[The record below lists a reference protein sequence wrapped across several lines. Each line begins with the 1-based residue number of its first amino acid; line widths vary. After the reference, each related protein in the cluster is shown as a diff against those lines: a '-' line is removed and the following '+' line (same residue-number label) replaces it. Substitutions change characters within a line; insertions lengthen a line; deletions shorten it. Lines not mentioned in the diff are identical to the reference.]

1 MAIKVM
7 IVDDAM
13 FMRNMISDIFQGK
26 KFGEEDYEVVA
37 EAENGI
43 EAVERYKEH
52 MPDVV
57 TMDIV
62 MPEMTGIEALKEIM
76 QINADANV
84 IMCSAL
90 GQDSLV
96 MEALDSGA
104 KDFIVK
110 PFQPEKVLDVV
121 VRILKDTRGA
131 AVGSSG
137 RFSRPYG
144 YVQIQGSVY
153 LGGKGASPGNQR
165 LHS

>member
-1 MAIKVM
+1 MAVKVL

-13 FMRNMISDIFQGK
+13 FMRNMIAEIFNGK
-26 KFGEEDYEVVA
+26 KYKEEDYQVVA

-43 EAVERYKEH
+43 EAVEKYKEH
-52 MPDVV
+52 SPDIV

-76 QINADANV
+76 GMDSGANV

-96 MEALDSGA
+96 MEALDAGA

-121 VRILKDTRGA
+121 VRILDETR
-131 AVGSSG
+131 SG
-137 RFSRPYG
+137 
-144 YVQIQGSVY
+144 
-153 LGGKGASPGNQR
+153 
-165 LHS
+165 

>member
-1 MAIKVM
+1 MAIKVL

-13 FMRNMISDIFQGK
+13 FMRNMIAEIFNGK
-26 KFGEEDYEVVA
+26 KYGNEDYQVVA
-37 EAENGI
+37 EAENGL
-43 EAVERYKEH
+43 EAVERYREH
-52 MPDVV
+52 NPDIV

-76 QINADANV
+76 TMDPGANV

-96 MEALDSGA
+96 MEALDAGA

-121 VRILKDTRGA
+121 VRILEESRG
-131 AVGSSG
+131 G
-137 RFSRPYG
+137 
-144 YVQIQGSVY
+144 
-153 LGGKGASPGNQR
+153 
-165 LHS
+165 

>member
-1 MAIKVM
+1 MAIKVL

-13 FMRNMISDIFQGK
+13 FMRNMIAEIFNGK
-26 KFGEEDYEVVA
+26 KYREEDYQVVG

-43 EAVERYKEH
+43 EAVEKYKEH
-52 MPDVV
+52 DPDIV

-76 QINADANV
+76 GMDSGANV

-96 MEALDSGA
+96 MEALDAGA

-121 VRILKDTRGA
+121 VRILDETRG
-131 AVGSSG
+131 S
-137 RFSRPYG
+137 
-144 YVQIQGSVY
+144 
-153 LGGKGASPGNQR
+153 
-165 LHS
+165 

>member
-1 MAIKVM
+1 MAIKIM

-13 FMRNMISDIFQGK
+13 FMRNMIGDIFQGK
-26 KFGEEDYEVVA
+26 KFGDDDYEVVA
-37 EAENGI
+37 EAENGL
-43 EAVERYKEH
+43 EAVEKFKEH
-52 MPDVV
+52 RPDVV

-76 QINADANV
+76 KIDQEANI

-121 VRILKDTRGA
+121 VRILKEVRGE
-131 AVGSSG
+131 
-137 RFSRPYG
+137 
-144 YVQIQGSVY
+144 I
-153 LGGKGASPGNQR
+153 
-165 LHS
+165 

>member
-1 MAIKVM
+1 MAVKVL

-13 FMRNMISDIFQGK
+13 FMRNMIAEIFNGK
-26 KFGEEDYEVVA
+26 KYKEEDYQVVA
-37 EAENGI
+37 EAENGV
-43 EAVERYKEH
+43 EAVQKYREH
-52 MPDVV
+52 DPDIV

-76 QINADANV
+76 GIDSGANV

-96 MEALDSGA
+96 MEALDAGA

-121 VRILKDTRGA
+121 IRILDETRG
-131 AVGSSG
+131 G
-137 RFSRPYG
+137 
-144 YVQIQGSVY
+144 
-153 LGGKGASPGNQR
+153 
-165 LHS
+165 

>member
-1 MAIKVM
+1 MAVKVL

-13 FMRNMISDIFQGK
+13 FMRNMIAEIFNGK
-26 KFGEEDYEVVA
+26 MYKEEDYQVVA

-43 EAVERYKEH
+43 EAVEKYKEH
-52 MPDVV
+52 NPDIV

-76 QINADANV
+76 TSDSEANV

-96 MEALDSGA
+96 MEALDAGA

-121 VRILKDTRGA
+121 TRILDETRG
-131 AVGSSG
+131 G
-137 RFSRPYG
+137 
-144 YVQIQGSVY
+144 
-153 LGGKGASPGNQR
+153 
-165 LHS
+165 

>member
-1 MAIKVM
+1 MAVKVL

-13 FMRNMISDIFQGK
+13 FMRNMIAEIFNGK
-26 KFGEEDYEVVA
+26 KYKEDDYQVVA
-37 EAENGI
+37 EAENGV
-43 EAVERYKEH
+43 EAVEKYKEH
-52 MPDVV
+52 NPDIV

-76 QINADANV
+76 GLDSGANV

-96 MEALDSGA
+96 MEALDAGA

-121 VRILKDTRGA
+121 IRILDESRG
-131 AVGSSG
+131 G
-137 RFSRPYG
+137 
-144 YVQIQGSVY
+144 
-153 LGGKGASPGNQR
+153 
-165 LHS
+165 

>member
-1 MAIKVM
+1 ML

-13 FMRNMISDIFQGK
+13 FMRNMIAEIFNGK
-26 KFGEEDYEVVA
+26 KYGDEDYQVVA

-43 EAVERYKEH
+43 EAVEKYKEH
-52 MPDVV
+52 DPDIV

-76 QINADANV
+76 EMDSGASV

-96 MEALDSGA
+96 MEALDAGA

-110 PFQPEKVLDVV
+110 PFQPEKVLEVV
-121 VRILKDTRGA
+121 VRILDEVR
-131 AVGSSG
+131 SG
-137 RFSRPYG
+137 
-144 YVQIQGSVY
+144 
-153 LGGKGASPGNQR
+153 
-165 LHS
+165 

>member
-1 MAIKVM
+1 MAVKVL

-13 FMRNMISDIFQGK
+13 FMRNMIAEIFNGK
-26 KFGEEDYEVVA
+26 KYREEDYQVVA

-43 EAVERYKEH
+43 EAVDKYKEH
-52 MPDVV
+52 NPDIV

-76 QINADANV
+76 GMDSGANV

-96 MEALDSGA
+96 MEALDAGA

-121 VRILKDTRGA
+121 IRILDETRG
-131 AVGSSG
+131 G
-137 RFSRPYG
+137 
-144 YVQIQGSVY
+144 
-153 LGGKGASPGNQR
+153 
-165 LHS
+165 

>member
-1 MAIKVM
+1 MAIKVL

-13 FMRNMISDIFQGK
+13 FMRNMIGDIFEGK
-26 KFGEEDYEVVA
+26 KFDDQEFKVVA

-43 EAVERYKEH
+43 EAVEKFREH
-52 MPDVV
+52 DPDIV

-76 QINADANV
+76 KIDNNANV
-84 IMCSAL
+84 VMCSAL

-121 VRILKDTRGA
+121 LRILKERKD
-131 AVGSSG
+131 SDS
-137 RFSRPYG
+137 
-144 YVQIQGSVY
+144 
-153 LGGKGASPGNQR
+153 
-165 LHS
+165 

>member
-1 MAIKVM
+1 MAVKVL

-13 FMRNMISDIFQGK
+13 FMRNMIAEIFNGK
-26 KFGEEDYEVVA
+26 KYKEEDYQVVA
-37 EAENGI
+37 EAENGV
-43 EAVERYKEH
+43 EAVKMYREH
-52 MPDVV
+52 NPDIV

-76 QINADANV
+76 GMDSGANV

-96 MEALDSGA
+96 MEALDAGA

-121 VRILKDTRGA
+121 IRILDETRG
-131 AVGSSG
+131 G
-137 RFSRPYG
+137 
-144 YVQIQGSVY
+144 
-153 LGGKGASPGNQR
+153 
-165 LHS
+165 

>member
-1 MAIKVM
+1 MAVKVL

-13 FMRNMISDIFQGK
+13 FMRNMIAEIFNGK
-26 KFGEEDYEVVA
+26 KYKEEEYQVVA

-43 EAVERYKEH
+43 EAVEKYKEH
-52 MPDVV
+52 NPDIV

-76 QINADANV
+76 GMDSGANV

-96 MEALDSGA
+96 MEALDAGA

-121 VRILKDTRGA
+121 IRILDETRG
-131 AVGSSG
+131 G
-137 RFSRPYG
+137 
-144 YVQIQGSVY
+144 
-153 LGGKGASPGNQR
+153 
-165 LHS
+165 

>member
-1 MAIKVM
+1 MAVKVL

-13 FMRNMISDIFQGK
+13 FMRNMIAEIFNGK
-26 KFGEEDYEVVA
+26 KYGDEDYQVVA

-43 EAVERYKEH
+43 EAVEKYKEH
-52 MPDVV
+52 DPDIV

-76 QINADANV
+76 EMDSGASV

-96 MEALDSGA
+96 MEALDAGA

-110 PFQPEKVLDVV
+110 PFQPEKVLEVV
-121 VRILKDTRGA
+121 VRILDEVR
-131 AVGSSG
+131 SG
-137 RFSRPYG
+137 
-144 YVQIQGSVY
+144 
-153 LGGKGASPGNQR
+153 
-165 LHS
+165 

>member
-1 MAIKVM
+1 MTIKVL

-13 FMRNMISDIFQGK
+13 FMRNMIGDIFEGK
-26 KFGEEDYEVVA
+26 KIDDQEFTVVA

-52 MPDVV
+52 NPDIV

-76 QINADANV
+76 KIDSDANV
-84 IMCSAL
+84 VMCSAL

-104 KDFIVK
+104 RDFIVK

-121 VRILKDTRGA
+121 LRILKERNAG
-131 AVGSSG
+131 
-137 RFSRPYG
+137 
-144 YVQIQGSVY
+144 
-153 LGGKGASPGNQR
+153 
-165 LHS
+165 

>member
-1 MAIKVM
+1 MAVKVL

-13 FMRNMISDIFQGK
+13 FMRNMIAEIFNGK
-26 KFGEEDYEVVA
+26 KYGEEDYQVVA

-43 EAVERYKEH
+43 EAVDMYKEH
-52 MPDVV
+52 NPDIV

-76 QINADANV
+76 SIDSGANV

-96 MEALDSGA
+96 MEALDAGA

-121 VRILKDTRGA
+121 IRILGETRG
-131 AVGSSG
+131 G
-137 RFSRPYG
+137 R
-144 YVQIQGSVY
+144 
-153 LGGKGASPGNQR
+153 
-165 LHS
+165 

>member
-1 MAIKVM
+1 MAIKVL

-13 FMRNMISDIFQGK
+13 FMRNMIAEIFNGK
-26 KFGEEDYEVVA
+26 KYGDEEFEVVA
-37 EAENGI
+37 EAENGL
-43 EAVERYKEH
+43 EAVEKFREH
-52 MPDVV
+52 KPDIV

-76 QINADANV
+76 GLDAAANV

-96 MEALDSGA
+96 MEALDAGA

-121 VRILKDTRGA
+121 IRILDSTRNG
-131 AVGSSG
+131 
-137 RFSRPYG
+137 
-144 YVQIQGSVY
+144 
-153 LGGKGASPGNQR
+153 
-165 LHS
+165 

>member
-1 MAIKVM
+1 MAVKVL

-13 FMRNMISDIFQGK
+13 FMRNMIAEIFNGK
-26 KFGEEDYEVVA
+26 KYKEEDFQVVA
-37 EAENGI
+37 EAENGV
-43 EAVERYKEH
+43 EAVEKYKEH
-52 MPDVV
+52 KPDIV

-76 QINADANV
+76 GLDSGANV

-96 MEALDSGA
+96 MEALDAGA

-121 VRILKDTRGA
+121 TRILDETRG
-131 AVGSSG
+131 
-137 RFSRPYG
+137 R
-144 YVQIQGSVY
+144 
-153 LGGKGASPGNQR
+153 
-165 LHS
+165 

>member
-1 MAIKVM
+1 MAVKVL

-13 FMRNMISDIFQGK
+13 FMRNMIAEIFNGK
-26 KFGEEDYEVVA
+26 KYKEEDYQFIA

-43 EAVERYKEH
+43 EAVEKYKEH
-52 MPDVV
+52 NPDIV

-76 QINADANV
+76 GLDSGANV

-96 MEALDSGA
+96 MEALDAGA

-121 VRILKDTRGA
+121 TRILDETRG
-131 AVGSSG
+131 G
-137 RFSRPYG
+137 
-144 YVQIQGSVY
+144 
-153 LGGKGASPGNQR
+153 
-165 LHS
+165 

>member
-1 MAIKVM
+1 MAIKVL

-13 FMRNMISDIFQGK
+13 FMRNMIAEIFNGK
-26 KFGEEDYEVVA
+26 NYSGEEYEVVA

-52 MPDVV
+52 TPDIV

-62 MPEMTGIEALKEIM
+62 MPEMTGIEALREIM
-76 QINADANV
+76 NINSAANV

-96 MEALDSGA
+96 MEALDAGA

-121 VRILKDTRGA
+121 VRILDETRG
-131 AVGSSG
+131 
-137 RFSRPYG
+137 
-144 YVQIQGSVY
+144 
-153 LGGKGASPGNQR
+153 
-165 LHS
+165 

>member
-1 MAIKVM
+1 MAVKVL

-13 FMRNMISDIFQGK
+13 FMRNMIAEIFNGK
-26 KFGEEDYEVVA
+26 KYKEEDYQVVA
-37 EAENGI
+37 EAENGV
-43 EAVERYKEH
+43 EAVQMYREH
-52 MPDVV
+52 DPDIV

-76 QINADANV
+76 AIDSGANV

-96 MEALDSGA
+96 MEALDAGA

-121 VRILKDTRGA
+121 IRILDETRG
-131 AVGSSG
+131 G
-137 RFSRPYG
+137 
-144 YVQIQGSVY
+144 
-153 LGGKGASPGNQR
+153 
-165 LHS
+165 

>member
-1 MAIKVM
+1 MAVKVL

-13 FMRNMISDIFQGK
+13 FMRNMIAEIFNGK
-26 KFGEEDYEVVA
+26 KFKEEDFQVVA

-43 EAVERYKEH
+43 EAVEKYKEH
-52 MPDVV
+52 NPDIV

-76 QINADANV
+76 GMDSEANV
-84 IMCSAL
+84 VMCSAL

-96 MEALDSGA
+96 MEALDAGA

-121 VRILKDTRGA
+121 TRILDETRAG
-131 AVGSSG
+131 
-137 RFSRPYG
+137 
-144 YVQIQGSVY
+144 
-153 LGGKGASPGNQR
+153 
-165 LHS
+165 

>member
-1 MAIKVM
+1 MAVKVL

-13 FMRNMISDIFQGK
+13 FMRNMIAEIFNGK
-26 KFGEEDYEVVA
+26 KYKEEDYQVVA

-43 EAVERYKEH
+43 EAVEKYKEH
-52 MPDVV
+52 NPDIV

-76 QINADANV
+76 GLDSGANV

-96 MEALDSGA
+96 MEALDAGA

-121 VRILKDTRGA
+121 TRILDETRG
-131 AVGSSG
+131 S
-137 RFSRPYG
+137 
-144 YVQIQGSVY
+144 
-153 LGGKGASPGNQR
+153 
-165 LHS
+165 